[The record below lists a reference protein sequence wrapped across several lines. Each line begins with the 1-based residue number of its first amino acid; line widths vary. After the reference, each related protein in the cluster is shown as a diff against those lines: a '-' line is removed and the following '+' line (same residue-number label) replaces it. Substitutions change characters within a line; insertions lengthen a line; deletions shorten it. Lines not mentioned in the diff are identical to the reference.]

1 MPQNRQEYLW
11 ELKDHKKFVRIDVI
25 PHEPNKTIQLYIIA
39 FTIFNYPKINTKAKN
54 IVQIP
59 ITAN

>member
-1 MPQNRQEYLW
+1 MFVETQRQQ
-11 ELKDHKKFVRIDVI
+11 KRFVGIYII
-25 PHEPNKTIQLYIIA
+25 PHEPNKIIQLYIISHI
-39 FTIFNYPKINTKAKN
+39 IFNYPKINTQVKN